1 MLAHRTALHG
11 KVKQMSVNEPT
22 DKNVSDSKIDPRTRR
37 ALEEYLTTTPCDI
50 GDEYIVEVH
59 SQSGETYTID
69 AVEGNCNCPD
79 FEYNLEEDENCKHVR
94 RARFALGLDAVPADA
109 TETLD
114 IDENLGCATDAELR
128 YATTDGGVVEATA
141 ELDGFVNDCEECA
154 ELPDDDLPCFECYM
168 EERGYTVDVGGDD

>member
-1 MLAHRTALHG
+1 MNATH
-11 KVKQMSVNEPT
+11 ET
-22 DKNVSDSKIDPRTRR
+22 DKNVSDSEIDPRTRR
-37 ALEEYLTTTPCDI
+37 ALEEYLTVTPCDI

-109 TETLD
+109 VEMLD
-114 IDENLGCATDAELR
+114 IDENLGCATDAEIR
-128 YATTDGGVVEATA
+128 FATTDGGVVEATA
-141 ELDGFVNDCEECA
+141 ELDGFVDDSEDEDSECEECA
-154 ELPDDDLPCFECYM
+154 ELPGDELPCFECYM